1 MTTARAPR
9 FQRRGPPSF
18 VAEAVEVDT
27 RNKPPAFV
35 DQDADMDGVQNTTA
49 ERKVDENTG
58 ADATD
63 DAAADAA
70 DADVVADNVGSAVT
84 ANDPD
89 PNTDPLVYTLSG
101 ADAGLFRVSRDNT
114 TTQNANDGGQ
124 IEVASGTE
132 LDYEDRSSYEVTLT
146 AEDSFAASASIM
158 VTIMVT
164 DVDEAPVMTGDAA
177 IEYPENGTGPVATY
191 TAADPGDDGDCLLV
205 AWRDG
210 SGSLRH

>member
-1 MTTARAPR
+1 MA
-9 FQRRGPPSF
+9 GP
-18 VAEAVEVDT
+18 VEVDT

-63 DAAADAA
+63 DAADV
-70 DADVVADNVGSAVT
+70 ADVVADNVGSAVT
-84 ANDPD
+84 ADDPD

-114 TTQNANDGGQ
+114 TTENANDGGQ

-177 IEYPENGTGPVATY
+177 IEYAGERYGCGCDVHR
-191 TAADPGDDGDCLLV
+191 G
-205 AWRDG
+205 RI
-210 SGSLRH
+210 LR

>member
-1 MTTARAPR
+1 
-9 FQRRGPPSF
+9 
-18 VAEAVEVDT
+18 
-27 RNKPPAFV
+27 
-35 DQDADMDGVQNTTA
+35 MDGVQNTTA

-58 ADATD
+58 AVATD
-63 DAAADAA
+63 DAAADE
-70 DADVVADNVGSAVT
+70 DDNVADNVGSAVT

-101 ADAGLFRVSRDNT
+101 ADAGLFRVRDN
-114 TTQNANDGGQ
+114 GQ

-164 DVDEAPVMTGDAA
+164 DVDEAPVMTGGAA
-177 IEYPENGTGPVATY
+177 IEYAGERYGCG
-191 TAADPGDDGDCLLV
+191 GDVHCG
-205 AWRDG
+205 R
-210 SGSLRH
+210 S